1 MNTKPIYILLYL
13 LIITFVSKGQ
23 SFPNDTYYSQQWYLQ
38 NIQVEQAWGITK
50 GSPSIKVAIIDAGIN
65 WNHQE
70 LGPVYNNIQ
79 KMYLN
84 PGEEAWNPWNNPS
97 SGNGIDSD
105 QNGFIDDRMGW
116 DFYHITQGDLFVSD
130 NNPTPNYST
139 WPYYHGTAI
148 SGIIAAKTNNGDFI
162 AGIAGGDASANNP
175 GVLVIP
181 IKIMDKKLNT
191 NQSYIDFYQLGDA
204 IKYAVDLGANVINI
218 SFGGDPDPHYNSLI
232 QQGLD
237 YAYSHNVAVVVSSGN
252 SNSPINSVP
261 ALLQN
266 VIRVGATDADDM
278 RWEFSSYGASNKPLD
293 LVAPGVLI
301 PMLTNDDAIFQP
313 AGSNTLCGTSYSA
326 AMVSATIGLMLS
338 VNQGLNPDEIRQIL
352 RESSDKVN
360 PLYYTYTNGYNDYMG
375 YGRLN
380 TYQAVCMA
388 ISEMQVNTI
397 TSLSQT
403 WNTPRYSG
411 NIVIEQGKTLTIST
425 TVYMN
430 PGSKIVI
437 EPGGL
442 LILDNAILTNCPVC
456 GNNNQMWKGIEVW
469 GDRNSNQLV
478 VNGQCAQ
485 GRLIIRNQ
493 SLIEHA
499 EIGVLLAARN
509 SNGTINTTKTG
520 GILKVEN
527 DGNSS
532 TYGGRF
538 LNNEYAIRFVDYHH
552 FMPNTS
558 IEIDNVSSISDCL
571 FNINTNYL
579 GADWYYSHIHLYS
592 VKGVRVEGCVFQQSK
607 DINPRGHAI
616 NSWGAGFKVTT
627 MCHNPSISPC
637 PEYYQKKNFFT
648 NFSKAVNIVSTTA
661 YPSIIDEAV
670 FSGNSKGVALN
681 NVLFASITRNSFS
694 IGKATASEEQE
705 CDDNQASGFGIFAE
719 NLSRSFTIEENAF
732 SKLPAAPS
740 GNYTG
745 IYISNSETFQDNI
758 YKNSFQGL
766 SYGNFSDRKNRPSLS
781 NDAPGLKYYCNT
793 NSGNAIDFI
802 VTGTDARIGTR
813 QGNTDKEAGNT
824 FSTNAQWHFLNQG
837 TQQINYYYHNNPPV
851 LFLPDFFDAIY
862 VSASAIN
869 TCPSNFSG
877 GGGSSEDQIVLG
889 QEEELQRELCFAE
902 NLQNYNNIC
911 LLYDSYKDGGNT
923 QSLMSDVQTSLPQDM
938 WAMRSN
944 LLGIS
949 PHLSMEVLKTVSDR
963 TDVFPDPILLELL
976 SANPDELK
984 SGELIDYLENKQ
996 EPLPAYMI
1004 EVLHQVA
1011 SGTTYK
1017 TALIEQM
1024 ETYSGNMLKAA
1035 KEILRSHLNKPET
1048 DFETVRNWF
1057 DNIGGMESDMG
1068 IVETYISENDFQTAQ
1083 TILNMIP
1090 TLYGLQGNELTEYNE
1105 IKLLTEMRMNWKAQ
1119 DRDITSLNDEEIGIL
1134 SELAGNEAGKAS
1146 IMARG
1151 ILSFV
1156 FGTEYCNCLPATGAN
1171 AYKKSRSVAVPVTK
1185 SREIAI
1191 SVSPNPAQ
1199 TWVQFDYHLP
1209 VFTDDAR
1216 IVVTDVNGKP
1226 VQEYAIR
1233 NKTGQFVWN
1242 TTRIPAGTYI
1252 YSIVAGK
1259 QQKSGRLIIN

>member
-1 MNTKPIYILLYL
+1 M
-13 LIITFVSKGQ
+13 
-23 SFPNDTYYSQQWYLQ
+23 
-38 NIQVEQAWGITK
+38 
-50 GSPSIKVAIIDAGIN
+50 
-65 WNHQE
+65 
-70 LGPVYNNIQ
+70 
-79 KMYLN
+79 
-84 PGEEAWNPWNNPS
+84 
-97 SGNGIDSD
+97 
-105 QNGFIDDRMGW
+105 
-116 DFYHITQGDLFVSD
+116 LF
-130 NNPTPNYST
+130 
-139 WPYYHGTAI
+139 
-148 SGIIAAKTNNGDFI
+148 
-162 AGIAGGDASANNP
+162 
-175 GVLVIP
+175 
-181 IKIMDKKLNT
+181 
-191 NQSYIDFYQLGDA
+191 
-204 IKYAVDLGANVINI
+204 
-218 SFGGDPDPHYNSLI
+218 
-232 QQGLD
+232 
-237 YAYSHNVAVVVSSGN
+237 
-252 SNSPINSVP
+252 
-261 ALLQN
+261 
-266 VIRVGATDADDM
+266 R
-278 RWEFSSYGASNKPLD
+278 
-293 LVAPGVLI
+293 
-301 PMLTNDDAIFQP
+301 
-313 AGSNTLCGTSYSA
+313 
-326 AMVSATIGLMLS
+326 
-338 VNQGLNPDEIRQIL
+338 
-352 RESSDKVN
+352 
-360 PLYYTYTNGYNDYMG
+360 
-375 YGRLN
+375 
-380 TYQAVCMA
+380 
-388 ISEMQVNTI
+388 
-397 TSLSQT
+397 
-403 WNTPRYSG
+403 
-411 NIVIEQGKTLTIST
+411 
-425 TVYMN
+425 
-430 PGSKIVI
+430 
-437 EPGGL
+437 
-442 LILDNAILTNCPVC
+442 
-456 GNNNQMWKGIEVW
+456 
-469 GDRNSNQLV
+469 
-478 VNGQCAQ
+478 
-485 GRLIIRNQ
+485 
-493 SLIEHA
+493 
-499 EIGVLLAARN
+499 
-509 SNGTINTTKTG
+509 
-520 GILKVEN
+520 
-527 DGNSS
+527 
-532 TYGGRF
+532 
-538 LNNEYAIRFVDYHH
+538 
-552 FMPNTS
+552 
-558 IEIDNVSSISDCL
+558 
-571 FNINTNYL
+571 
-579 GADWYYSHIHLYS
+579 
-592 VKGVRVEGCVFQQSK
+592 
-607 DINPRGHAI
+607 
-616 NSWGAGFKVTT
+616 
-627 MCHNPSISPC
+627 
-637 PEYYQKKNFFT
+637 
-648 NFSKAVNIVSTTA
+648 
-661 YPSIIDEAV
+661 
-670 FSGNSKGVALN
+670 
-681 NVLFASITRNSFS
+681 
-694 IGKATASEEQE
+694 
-705 CDDNQASGFGIFAE
+705 SGFGIFAE
-719 NLSRSFTIEENAF
+719 NLSQSFTIEENTF

-758 YKNSFQGL
+758 YKNFFQGL
-766 SYGNFSDRKNRPSLS
+766 SYGNFSDRKNRYDLS
-781 NDAPGLKYYCNT
+781 NDAPGLKYYCNI

-802 VTGTDARIGTR
+802 VTGDFARIGTR

-889 QEEELQRELCFAE
+889 QEEELQKELCFAE

-938 WAMRSN
+938 WVMRSN

-1057 DNIGGMESDMG
+1057 DNIGGMESEMG

-1083 TILNMIP
+1083 TILNLIP

-1105 IKLLTEMRMNWKAQ
+1105 IKLLTEMRMNWKTQ
-1119 DRDITSLNDEEIGIL
+1119 DRDITSLNDDEIGVL
-1134 SELAGNEAGKAS
+1134 SGLAGNEAGKAS

-1259 QQKSGRLIIN
+1259 QQKSGKLIIN